1 MGVHVHGRMTCE
13 ERNSG
18 GALRRTKLHAE
29 VRERRLIVVG
39 LRWNIRTRRPEP
51 ERREARCGEQLSHS
65 RAP

>member
-1 MGVHVHGRMTCE
+1 MACE

-18 GALRRTKLHAE
+18 GALRRTELHAE

-39 LRWNIRTRRPEP
+39 LQWNIGTRNPEP
-51 ERREARCGEQLSHS
+51 ERREAGSGEQLTDS

>member
-1 MGVHVHGRMTCE
+1 MVRE

-29 VRERRLIVVG
+29 VRERRRIIVG
-39 LRWNIRTRRPEP
+39 LRWYIGARCPDT
-51 ERREARCGEQLSHS
+51 ERRKAGCGEQLPNS